1 MEFLAW
7 TLLVLGIIGAV
18 LPLLPGPLLSA
29 VGLVIYAQSNTM
41 DVERWCYLWAAIGV
55 LFFVGDYL
63 LPGVIAKR
71 GGGSKAASRGATV
84 GLLLGLITGPGM
96 FVGAFAGAF
105 IGEYITTKNTV
116 NSLRSAG
123 FATIGVT
130 IGIMGKLIY
139 TLSAIALVLILMYM

>member
-1 MEFLAW
+1 MEYLAW
-7 TLLVLGIIGAV
+7 TLLFLGILGAV

-29 VGLVIYAQSNTM
+29 FGLVIYAQSNVLS
-41 DVERWCYLWAAIGV
+41 VERWCYLWAAVGI
-55 LFFVGDYL
+55 LFFIGDYL
-63 LPGVIAKR
+63 LPGLIAKR
-71 GGGSKAASRGATV
+71 GGGSKAASRGATL

-105 IGEYITTKNTV
+105 IGEYSTTKNTV
-116 NSLRSAG
+116 NSLRSAL

-130 IGIMGKLIY
+130 IGVIGKLIY